1 MVSEESSFYAPY
13 MKEIYE
19 DIKNNPNNDYSQDK
33 PPRVQISMEEAMADL
48 GVSNG

>member
-1 MVSEESSFYAPY
+1 LVSEESSFYAPY

-19 DIKNNPNNDYSQDK
+19 DMQNNPNNNQDK

-48 GVSNG
+48 GVSDG